1 MQDRKIRWLTALTCS
16 MVAVDTLFY
25 SAIGPLLP
33 LLASTHELST
43 AQLGLVSGAFG
54 AGAIAGA
61 LLSAYLVGRMGVRP
75 VAVVGLLTLAVA
87 SLAFGFVDGFGAL
100 ALARLVAGASSAL
113 SWGAAF
119 AWLVLATPH
128 ARRGRAIG
136 TLFGTSVIG
145 AATGPALGSLAA
157 TVGLGIVFTGIACL
171 AVLIGLWALAEPAAA
186 PGPSPTELSLA
197 TARTIMLPALA
208 CGLGVVALGLMLFA
222 ALVVLAPLGLDRL
235 GWNPRAVGA
244 VFLLAALAEAAV
256 HPVLGRWSDA
266 SGPGVPVRAG
276 LTASAVLLL
285 ALTLTG
291 GNPWLLAS
299 LVVLAAACFN
309 ATVTPGAAL
318 FSGRA
323 AQAGVGPGVAFGA
336 VNFAW
341 SLGYALGASLAGVLA
356 GAFGEQTA
364 YLALGAVCIL
374 ALLITHRTP
383 YLSTTAMPPFGGT

>member
-1 MQDRKIRWLTALTCS
+1 

-186 PGPSPTELSLA
+186 PGPSASELSLA
-197 TARTIMLPALA
+197 TARTIVRPALA
-208 CGLGVVALGLMLFA
+208 WGLGVAAQAAGQLGDAAAAATLSDEAQASIGAFAVWDVEVALGSAWA
-222 ALVVLAPLGLDRL
+222 ASAAGEATRARELALEAAGQMEARGQLASEVIALHDAVRL
-235 GWNPRAVGA
+235 GAASKALPRLRVLSAQVEGA
-244 VFLLAALAEAAV
+244 MT
-256 HPVLGRWSDA
+256 P
-266 SGPGVPVRAG
+266 
-276 LTASAVLLL
+276 
-285 ALTLTG
+285 
-291 GNPWLLAS
+291 
-299 LVVLAAACFN
+299 LV
-309 ATVTPGAAL
+309 T
-318 FSGRA
+318 R
-323 AQAGVGPGVAFGA
+323 
-336 VNFAW
+336 
-341 SLGYALGASLAGVLA
+341 
-356 GAFGEQTA
+356 
-364 YLALGAVCIL
+364 
-374 ALLITHRTP
+374 
-383 YLSTTAMPPFGGT
+383 